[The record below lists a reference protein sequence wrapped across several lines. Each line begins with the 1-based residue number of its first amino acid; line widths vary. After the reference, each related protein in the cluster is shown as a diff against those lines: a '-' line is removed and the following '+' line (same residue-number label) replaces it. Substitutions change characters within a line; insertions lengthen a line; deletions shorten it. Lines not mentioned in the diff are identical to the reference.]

1 MSSNQDWRIA
11 LQEWK
16 ETKQE
21 SSKLESQK
29 ILLLRQEFIRKFPAD
44 KLLDITYKDFIDPSD
59 GMLYWLTSK
68 TVVLEQSFKFKDLD
82 SSDEVKGIEK
92 FEKIKLGLIN
102 LIDKFNSNSR
112 NGLDAIANQYFDKN
126 HRLKI
131 RLLYLYFP
139 KYFLPITKVEI
150 ILCYL
155 QYFKYFGK
163 FNGYSI
169 CRNNLK
175 LLDHIKSFQEFQEL
189 NTHQIADFLYSFLPL
204 VSDQKNFDNHNT
216 DMTHKYDLTDYFQ
229 KCKNL
234 ILYGSP
240 GTGKTHTVSQFAK
253 LFLSKQLQSP
263 ITPEQRRQDAVK
275 GLTWHEAIAFA
286 MYVNYK
292 KDKLFKVTEL
302 VKDDLVNAFWKTTKT
317 QKLSNMIHAMLQI
330 HTDVSVETVKYGIS
344 KRQPP
349 YLFEKTKNGDWF
361 LTDLGREYIEENL
374 SEQLQN
380 LKESTGI
387 VADISKYLK
396 FVTFHQSFAYEEF
409 VEGIKPLTNELN
421 EVSYK
426 VVDGVFKQICR
437 QAELDPDNK
446 YLIIID
452 EINRANIAKVF
463 GELITL
469 IEDDKRIGARN
480 ELKVT
485 LPYSQEEFGV
495 PKNLYILG
503 TMNTSDRSIALL
515 DIALRRRFTF
525 IELKP
530 APELLKEK
538 IIDGIKLDQLLIQLN
553 KRITL
558 LIGRDYQIGH
568 SYFMN
573 VETLEDLRFTWYH
586 RIIPLLQEYFYHNS
600 EMLRVAIGEQFM
612 PVMTVDPTLQK
623 ALGNFFPS
631 EAQYEIVELEDDD
644 FKNALSKLVDM
655 SRK

>member
-1 MSSNQDWRIA
+1 MANIWTILAGTSSNKWWLFKEKKIVAAKFYDSNRNYLEKPISFEEINPSIQYNTRLNEYSDINYFVDKIEKGDIIIAIAPTTTVLGIGTIESDYLPPNTRNNPSNDVEYKHSRRVDWHITERI
-11 LQEWK
+11 
-16 ETKQE
+16 
-21 SSKLESQK
+21 
-29 ILLLRQEFIRKFPAD
+29 
-44 KLLDITYKDFIDPSD
+44 DINNIHFSTFAE
-59 GMLYWLTSK
+59 GGVVRELTSGQYETIK
-68 TVVLEQSFKFKDLD
+68 NAYLKVSQSY
-82 SSDEVKGIEK
+82 
-92 FEKIKLGLIN
+92 KLNI
-102 LIDKFNSNSR
+102 
-112 NGLDAIANQYFDKN
+112 DAISKFFKSNQSTANSKAITPSKN
-126 HRLKI
+126 VENLQQI
-131 RLLYLYFP
+131 QAS
-139 KYFLPITKVEI
+139 TKNI
-150 ILCYL
+150 
-155 QYFKYFGK
+155 
-163 FNGYSI
+163 
-169 CRNNLK
+169 
-175 LLDHIKSFQEFQEL
+175 
-189 NTHQIADFLYSFLPL
+189 
-204 VSDQKNFDNHNT
+204 
-216 DMTHKYDLTDYFQ
+216 
-229 KCKNL
+229 

-240 GTGKTHTVSQFAK
+240 GTGKTYTVSQFAK

-263 ITPEQRRQDAVK
+263 ITLEQRRQDSLK

-292 KDKLFKVTEL
+292 KGKLFKVTEL

-349 YLFEKTKNGDWF
+349 YLFEKTKDGDWF

-387 VADISKYLK
+387 VADISKYLR

-409 VEGIKPLTNELN
+409 VEGIKPLTNELG

-437 QAELDPDNK
+437 QAELDTDNR

-525 IELKP
+525 MELKP
-530 APELLKEK
+530 DPELLRDKV
-538 IIDGIKLDQLLIQLN
+538 IDGIKLDRLLIQLN

-568 SYFMN
+568 SYLMN
-573 VETLEDLRFTWYH
+573 VENLEDLIFIWYH
-586 RIIPLLQEYFYHNS
+586 RIVPLLQEYFYHDSNR
-600 EMLRVAIGEQFM
+600 LKAVIGNEFM
-612 PVMTVDPTLQK
+612 QVPDISDIPDSLK
-623 ALGNFFPS
+623 EFRGN
-631 EAQYEIVELEDDD
+631 ETQYEIAELQGDE
-644 FKNALSKLVDM
+644 FSAAILKLTGG
-655 SRK
+655 

>member
-1 MSSNQDWRIA
+1 MSSHQDWQIA
-11 LQEWK
+11 LQEWLNK
-16 ETKQE
+16 NQKKSE
-21 SSKLESQK
+21 SDSKKAS
-29 ILLLRQEFIRKFPAD
+29 LLQQEFIKNFPKENISNLKYD
-44 KLLDITYKDFIDPSD
+44 EFIGESY
-59 GMLYWLTSK
+59 GFYYWLTDKTKKLGKYIRVVKNTFIGSK
-68 TVVLEQSFKFKDLD
+68 E
-82 SSDEVKGIEK
+82 
-92 FEKIKLGLIN
+92 FENIKLALNKLIEEVEN
-102 LIDKFNSNSR
+102 NRFDK
-112 NGLDAIANQYFDKN
+112 LDQIANRYLDRN
-126 HRLKI
+126 NRLKI

-139 KYFLPITKVEI
+139 SLFLPIANPTLIKKF
-150 ILCYL
+150 LS
-155 QYFKYFGK
+155 YFNQSYDSGIYK
-163 FNGYSI
+163 
-169 CRNNLK
+169 NNLK
-175 LLDHIKSFQEFQEL
+175 LLKFLKKNSEFQQL
-189 NTHQIADFLYSFLPL
+189 DSHQITDFLYSLSIPMN
-204 VSDQKNFDNHNT
+204 SDEFEDQTIDDELEEMVTDMNLEKASGLMKAFDNTKNIIFYGCPGVGKTYTVQQISFELLITNFKDDIYALSLQENETLWFYIKKIKLQDLLAITMYLNEIETLSKETEKIAQSFTSSQLLADKLITYYLSLKYKNT
-216 DMTHKYDLTDYFQ
+216 KTSHEKIILQELRTKHIFSE
-229 KCKNL
+229 K
-234 ILYGSP
+234 LYG
-240 GTGKTHTVSQFAK
+240 
-253 LFLSKQLQSP
+253 L
-263 ITPEQRRQDAVK
+263 
-275 GLTWHEAIAFA
+275 
-286 MYVNYK
+286 
-292 KDKLFKVTEL
+292 KDV
-302 VKDDLVNAFWKTTKT
+302 
-317 QKLSNMIHAMLQI
+317 
-330 HTDVSVETVKYGIS
+330 
-344 KRQPP
+344 
-349 YLFEKTKNGDWF
+349 WF
-361 LTDLGREYIEENL
+361 LTSDGNSYVQNQLIPNIINTRKLIGIDL
-374 SEQLQN
+374 
-380 LKESTGI
+380 LKY
-387 VADISKYLK
+387 KK

-469 IEDDKRIGARN
+469 IEDDKRIGAPN

-485 LPYSQEEFGV
+485 LPYSKDEFGV

-530 APELLKEK
+530 DPDLLKEK

-573 VETLEDLRFTWYH
+573 VDTLEDLQFTWYH

-612 PVMTVDPTLQK
+612 PKIQVDPILQK

-631 EAQYEIVELEDDD
+631 EPQYEIAELEDDEFRD
-644 FKNALSKLVDM
+644 AMLKLTGG
-655 SRK
+655 